1 MGQVREVKPVKFI
14 VGILAISEE
23 LLGEARE
30 LVADQL
36 GSVDLFSD
44 SWPFTSSKYYG
55 KEMSPTLLRQFV
67 SLAEPGDPAVLIQMK
82 LTSNQVELDDAAKR
96 SRGTNR
102 AINLD
107 PGYIT
112 AAKLV
117 LATTKDYSHR
127 VYLDRGIYAEVT
139 LHYHGGTWQAWPWT
153 YPDYAASSYHEFFT
167 QVRSRLLEQLRVAEE
182 GESGEVEGA
191 IGKREEGQ

>member
-1 MGQVREVKPVKFI
+1 MKPVKFI

>member
-1 MGQVREVKPVKFI
+1 MVTDR
-14 VGILAISEE
+14 
-23 LLGEARE
+23 
-30 LVADQL
+30 L

-44 SWPFTSSKYYG
+44 SWPFTSSRYYG

-67 SLAEPGDPAVLIQMK
+67 SLAEPGDPAELIQMK
-82 LTSNQVELDDAAKR
+82 LTSNQVELADAAKR

-127 VYLDRGIYAEVT
+127 VYLGRGIYAEAT
-139 LHYHGGTWQAWPWT
+139 LGYHAGDWQAWPWT
-153 YPDYAASSYHEFFT
+153 YPDYAASTYHEFFT
-167 QVRSRLLEQLRVAEE
+167 QVRSRLLEQLRAAEE
-182 GESGEVEGA
+182 GESGEVERA